1 MRCRSGR
8 VGCRARVKEPTAP
21 MGLTITLGTA
31 RWEAQVSLLYQ
42 LEYRPVLQRWR
53 TPAERGFLFKF
64 LVLVVRVAMG
74 PR

>member
-1 MRCRSGR
+1 MS
-8 VGCRARVKEPTAP
+8 
-21 MGLTITLGTA
+21 LTITLGTST
-31 RWEAQVSLLYQ
+31 WEAQVSLLYQ

-64 LVLVVRVAMG
+64 LILVLRVATG

>member
-1 MRCRSGR
+1 
-8 VGCRARVKEPTAP
+8 

-31 RWEAQVSLLYQ
+31 RWEAQLSLLYQ

-53 TPAERGFLFKF
+53 TPAGRGFLFKF
-64 LVLVVRVAMG
+64 LILVIRFAAG

>member
-1 MRCRSGR
+1 
-8 VGCRARVKEPTAP
+8 

-31 RWEAQVSLLYQ
+31 TWEAQVSLLYQ

-64 LVLVVRVAMG
+64 LILVLRVATG

>member
-1 MRCRSGR
+1 
-8 VGCRARVKEPTAP
+8 
-21 MGLTITLGTA
+21 MGLTITLGAA
-31 RWEAQVSLLYQ
+31 RWEAQFSMLYQ

-64 LVLVVRVAMG
+64 LVFVVRVAAG